1 MTRIYDA
8 LKKAESNR
16 QRLGLGPASLGGM
29 PGHDP
34 GAGWGHAQAE
44 PTLTPLPLI
53 GGVELTEDSIRET
66 TGLRVNLESVL
77 PDRNVRSVMFSSAQS
92 GEGTT
97 TVALQFAQTLA
108 HSGARVLFVDANAR
122 RPACFAEDS
131 HRFAVLDPRVGSM
144 AMAGVM
150 TPNLGAIPAPRGWE
164 PQRAHLD
171 GRDPVRARCGPRRV
185 RLGRGR
191 WPGGRRF
198 AGRRFARRAGR
209 WRGHGGPR
217 GPGHAARRRPR
228 GGDAAQV
235 GWARAG
241 HGAQPPHPRDPGVH
255 LPPHLRAPFFVCAA
269 NARPTPDR
277 PGRRASHPGT
287 TAGARECFRARA
299 PGALRA
305 REPVRTG
312 HGLRPFRHPDSRD
325 RAGARM
331 GGRRAA
337 RTAPRREPRHG

>member
-8 LKKAESNR
+8 LKKAESTPR
-16 QRLGLGPASLGGM
+16 RLGLGPSSLGGM

-122 RPACFAEDS
+122 RPACFAEGSARVPALGPRARARVLVVDANARRPACFAEAS

-150 TPNLGAIPAPRGWE
+150 TPNLGAIPATEEGSRNGLISTAAI
-164 PQRAHLD
+164 RSVLD
-171 GRDPVRARCGPRRV
+171 AALGAFDWVVVDGPAV
-185 RLGRGR
+185 VDS
-191 WPGGRRF
+191 PD
-198 AGRRFARRAGR
+198 
-209 WRGHGGPR
+209 
-217 GPGHAARRRPR
+217 AASL
-228 GGDAAQV
+228 AAQV
-235 GWARAG
+235 DGVVMVVHAGRAKRPVVARA
-241 HGAQPPHPRDPGVH
+241 VEM
-255 LPPHLRAPFFVCAA
+255 LRK
-269 NARPTPDR
+269 
-277 PGRRASHPGT
+277 S
-287 TAGARECFRARA
+287 
-299 PGALRA
+299 
-305 REPVRTG
+305 
-312 HGLRPFRHPDSRD
+312 
-325 RAGARM
+325 
-331 GGRRAA
+331 GGRVLG
-337 RTAPRREPRHG
+337 TVLNRRIHEIPGFIYRRI